1 VAEPFAA
8 HVNDQRAALLGV
20 LSHLTPDDWERPTVC
35 DPWTVHDVVAH
46 LVENEL
52 LYGRLYR
59 GEIDEVAGDNQA
71 EVERWRKVD
80 AETVRY
86 SVWHHGQAT
95 QRVIDS
101 RTEGSWNRPVSQR
114 SHPMDLRGVLRMHFF
129 ELTVHSHDVTE
140 ALGAPAIWGS
150 RLVPLADYCIELAPL
165 ALTLMPPSGAVE
177 LDVAEVGVRSLD
189 GSSKE
194 WTLVRE
200 RAASPSVTWHTDPET
215 LVLATTG
222 RLDLDEAVSRTKVE
236 GDSML
241 LREILEAWQLAR

>member
-20 LSHLTPDDWERPTVC
+20 LSHLAPRDWERPTVC

-59 GEIDEVAGDNQA
+59 GEIDDLVGDNEA

-101 RTEGSWNRPVSQR
+101 RTEGSWSRRVSNQG
-114 SHPMDLRGVLRMHFF
+114 HPMELRGVLQMHFF

-140 ALGAPAIWGS
+140 ALGTPAIWGS
-150 RLVPLADYCIELAPL
+150 RLAALADYCIELAPL
-165 ALTLMPPSGAVE
+165 ALTLIPPSGAVE
-177 LDVAEVGVRSLD
+177 LDVAEVGVRSLN
-189 GSSKE
+189 GSSKG
-194 WTLVRE
+194 WTLSSE
-200 RAASPSVTWHTDPET
+200 HAAAPSATWHTDPET
-215 LVLATTG
+215 LALATTG
-222 RLDLDEAVSRTKVE
+222 RLDLDEALSRTKVE
-236 GDSML
+236 GDATL
-241 LREILEAWQLAR
+241 LREILEAWQLAG